1 MKKRFQQIKLS
12 NDNINE
18 NVNEEKELE
27 ENHEECNNKNNEE
40 IQWEDIDASEL
51 KETVNF
57 QSLPKK
63 ILDLKIENSNID
75 FLANNDVDDIHHS
88 LEKNLESLFENNSR
102 KESDLYNKTLDK
114 EVILDNSINNYEEK
128 NLEIPI
134 ENDKKDKFSL
144 FSDLSLFNRNTDS
157 SNQVSNANIN
167 INSELNKE
175 KKNDLPSDYIIQNY
189 VDNSKI
195 FENVCYLE
203 NPIALIKKNLLAKN
217 WFVTK
222 NDKLINCFTSF
233 ELFKFFENY
242 INKKKDITSYWIYDN
257 ETDIHFTASS
267 IYENLKEH
275 IVELMKEMQ
284 NNIQQ
289 SIIKNQMIMNNF
301 PPNMMFSPRNQTQG
315 DSKLP
320 IIQQHVPIFQPFGP
334 MQINNRFMP
343 PQPLFMPMPKNYA
356 MMNIGMNNIQ
366 KDKKGND
373 YQTMSNCV
381 PLKPEIISNTSKNG
395 K

>member
-275 IVELMKEMQ
+275 IVQ
-284 NNIQQ
+284 
-289 SIIKNQMIMNNF
+289 
-301 PPNMMFSPRNQTQG
+301 
-315 DSKLP
+315 
-320 IIQQHVPIFQPFGP
+320 IFFF
-334 MQINNRFMP
+334 I
-343 PQPLFMPMPKNYA
+343 
-356 MMNIGMNNIQ
+356 
-366 KDKKGND
+366 
-373 YQTMSNCV
+373 
-381 PLKPEIISNTSKNG
+381 
-395 K
+395 

>member
-144 FSDLSLFNRNTDS
+144 FFRS
-157 SNQVSNANIN
+157 I
-167 INSELNKE
+167 
-175 KKNDLPSDYIIQNY
+175 
-189 VDNSKI
+189 
-195 FENVCYLE
+195 
-203 NPIALIKKNLLAKN
+203 
-217 WFVTK
+217 
-222 NDKLINCFTSF
+222 SF
-233 ELFKFFENY
+233 
-242 INKKKDITSYWIYDN
+242 
-257 ETDIHFTASS
+257 
-267 IYENLKEH
+267 
-275 IVELMKEMQ
+275 
-284 NNIQQ
+284 
-289 SIIKNQMIMNNF
+289 
-301 PPNMMFSPRNQTQG
+301 
-315 DSKLP
+315 
-320 IIQQHVPIFQPFGP
+320 
-334 MQINNRFMP
+334 
-343 PQPLFMPMPKNYA
+343 
-356 MMNIGMNNIQ
+356 
-366 KDKKGND
+366 
-373 YQTMSNCV
+373 
-381 PLKPEIISNTSKNG
+381 
-395 K
+395 